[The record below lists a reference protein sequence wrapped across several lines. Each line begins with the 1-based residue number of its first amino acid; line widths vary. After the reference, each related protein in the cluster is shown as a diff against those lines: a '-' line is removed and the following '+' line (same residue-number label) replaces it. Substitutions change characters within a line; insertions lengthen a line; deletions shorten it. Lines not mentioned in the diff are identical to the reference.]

1 MNIVKVLHIISHLR
15 WIFLLWMVSLMMYI
29 FFYHP
34 DNSIQLV
41 GQVLFISGIMMGLTS
56 LSDVSKMSKKQIKEL
71 SDPKKSRLQLIL
83 LLLAVII
90 IVLISIL
97 FFSLRL
103 LFPEANADYIKS
115 FTRLGFD
122 CLVLM
127 LGMLCLIK
135 QYTDQL
141 AFAQNLVI
149 HDSEIS
155 I

>member
-15 WIFLLWMVSLMMYI
+15 WIFLIWMVSLMMYV
-29 FFYHP
+29 FFFNP
-34 DNSIQLV
+34 DNPIQLV
-41 GQVLFISGIMMGLTS
+41 GQILFISGIMMGLTS

-71 SDPKKSRLQLIL
+71 SNPKKSRLQLIML
-83 LLLAVII
+83 LSGVII
-90 IVLISIL
+90 IVLISSL

-122 CLVLM
+122 CLVMM

-135 QYTDQL
+135 QYTDQV
-141 AFAQNLVI
+141 AYAQNQI
-149 HDSEIS
+149 IPDSEIS

>member
-1 MNIVKVLHIISHLR
+1 MNIVKALHIISHLR

-34 DNSIQLV
+34 YNSLQLV

-56 LSDVSKMSKKQIKEL
+56 LSDVSKMSKKQINEL
-71 SDPKKSRLQLIL
+71 SNPRKSRLQLIML
-83 LLLAVII
+83 ISGVII
-90 IVLISIL
+90 IVLISTY
-97 FFSLRL
+97 FFLLRF
-103 LFPEANADYIKS
+103 LFPDANADYIKS

-122 CLVLM
+122 CLVMM

-135 QYTDQL
+135 QYADQL
-141 AFAQNLVI
+141 AYAQSQSI